1 MPRRLPRLALLTFTL
16 LSAACWPKKDP
27 STSPEAIAAA
37 AKAKAD
43 SIAAAQAEAARVA
56 EAARAEAAGL
66 RVVMNRC
73 PKIEF
78 GRLTGALSWGGINSG
93 VISSRRRR
101 GIA

>member
-1 MPRRLPRLALLTFTL
+1 
-16 LSAACWPKKDP
+16 
-27 STSPEAIAAA
+27 
-37 AKAKAD
+37 
-43 SIAAAQAEAARVA
+43 
-56 EAARAEAAGL
+56 
-66 RVVMNRC
+66 MNRC